1 MNEVLPRVFG
11 AYQLLACIGKGAAG
25 AAYLAR
31 PLNGA
36 AGTPTPC
43 VIKLLHARLAGRHE
57 FVQRFSHEADVAVM
71 VQSRHVAAVF
81 DVGQVADTL
90 YIAMEYV
97 PGWTL
102 AKVIIGQEAGRAR
115 ASLSV
120 VHAMVRDAALGL
132 SALHGARDESGA
144 ALSPVHRDLS
154 PRNLMVGEEGRVRVI
169 DLGLMKSRA
178 QSWQTSAGRVMGS
191 PGYMAPEQIQG
202 QAVDRR
208 ADLFA
213 LAVVTFELLTAVR
226 YIPKDE
232 PLKMLRT
239 ALHREFVPVSR
250 HRPEVPAALDA
261 VLKRA
266 MAPLAQD
273 RWTDA
278 ADYAAALARALPAPA
293 KPTEV
298 QVYLRELFADNYEA
312 RRAEVERLVQQPLPD
327 VLDIEPATVFVRRP
341 GVQPEPEGHALVPT
355 RVAGPAMRAASPAVA
370 ATTAPLNPD
379 SGRTLSGAS
388 HSEVPFNAQPARRG
402 LSPLVITMGMVALGV
417 AAAVAWLVS
426 RPMPIVVPQT
436 NGPVAA
442 PVGPTV
448 APARAKPTVA
458 PTPGVKA
465 VTPGPGVSARP
476 LEAARGQ
483 PERPDPAETTAP
495 APSRPTR
502 TAPAGVR
509 RAPAKALSAPARAP
523 QQQLDSLQT
532 KAVKLKASMA
542 ADDPRRAQVDLL
554 LARVAMLKA
563 AGSVRDG
570 ASQIKA
576 LAAQLSAL
584 ED

>member
-1 MNEVLPRVFG
+1 MSEVLPRVFG

-31 PLNGA
+31 PLNEA

-43 VIKLLHARLAGRHE
+43 VIKLLHARLAGKHE
-57 FVQRFSHEADVAVM
+57 FVQRFSHEAEVAVM

-132 SALHGARDESGA
+132 SALHGARDESGV
-144 ALSPVHRDLS
+144 ALAPVHRDLS

-191 PGYMAPEQIQG
+191 PGYMSPEQIQG
-202 QAVDRR
+202 QPVDRR
-208 ADLFA
+208 TDLFA

-239 ALHREFVPVSR
+239 ALHREFVPASR
-250 HRPEVPAALDA
+250 HRPEVPRGLDA

-266 MAPLAQD
+266 MAQSPQE
-273 RWTDA
+273 RWPDA
-278 ADYAAALARALPAPA
+278 ADYAAALAGVLPAPA
-293 KPTEV
+293 QPAEV
-298 QVYLRELFADNYEA
+298 QDFLRRLFAENYEA
-312 RRAEVERLVQQPLPD
+312 RRAEVERLVLQPLPD
-327 VLDIEPATVFVRRP
+327 VLDVDPATVFVRRP
-341 GVQPEPEGHALVPT
+341 GVQPEPEGHTLVPT
-355 RVAGPAMRAASPAVA
+355 RVAGPALRAASPAVMA
-370 ATTAPLNPD
+370 RGAAPLSPD
-379 SGRTLSGAS
+379 NGRTLSGAS
-388 HSEVPFNAQPARRG
+388 HSEAQFNAQPHRRG
-402 LSPLVITMGMVALGV
+402 LSPWVIGMGLAAVGV

-426 RPMPIVVPQT
+426 RPMPVVVPQRS
-436 NGPVAA
+436 GPV
-442 PVGPTV
+442 V
-448 APARAKPTVA
+448 APGRPAPTAA

-465 VTPGPGVSARP
+465 VAPGPGVSARP
-476 LEAARGQ
+476 QDTPQA
-483 PERPDPAETTAP
+483 PPSPAVP
-495 APSRPTR
+495 APGSSAPT
-502 TAPAGVR
+502 
-509 RAPAKALSAPARAP
+509 PARATRSGSVEP
-523 QQQLDSLQT
+523 RRTPVKATPTQAPGQQLDRLQT

-542 ADDPRRAQVDLL
+542 ADDPRRTKVDLL

-576 LAAQLSAL
+576 LASQLRAL